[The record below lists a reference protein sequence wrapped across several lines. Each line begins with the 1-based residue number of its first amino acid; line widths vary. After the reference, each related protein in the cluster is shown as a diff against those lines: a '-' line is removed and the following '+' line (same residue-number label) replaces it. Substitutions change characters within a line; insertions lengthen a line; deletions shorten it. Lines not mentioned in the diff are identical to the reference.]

1 MTTTWSKASTAS
13 PTRSHRGTATDDQVR
28 DELYSLPL
36 EEFTAARNELAKR
49 LEGSDARDVKALK
62 KPSLA
67 AWTVNQLARRHND
80 ELSRLFDL
88 RDELGSGDAS
98 TVRSATQ
105 DRKRLISQLTDHARS
120 ILTEAGHPAG
130 ASTLEGVSKT
140 LLAGG
145 TDQERDAILAGRLTR
160 ELAPSGFEG
169 AFGVAPAEDAV
180 EEEPEVDSRSARRAE
195 ELSKKADDAEAEA
208 TRVEREAEAAQKTAG
223 KLAQQA
229 ATARRKATEA
239 RHRADEALDAL

>member
-1 MTTTWSKASTAS
+1 VTTTWSKASIAS
-13 PTRSHRGTATDDQVR
+13 PTRSHRGTATDDRVA

-36 EEFTAARNELAKR
+36 EEFTAARNELAKQ
-49 LEGSDARDVKALK
+49 LEGSDAREVKSLK

-67 AWTVNQLARRHND
+67 AWTVNQLARRHPD

-88 RDELGSGDAS
+88 RDELGSGNAS
-98 TVRSATQ
+98 SMRAATA
-105 DRKRLISQLTDHARS
+105 DRKRLISLLTDHARS

-130 ASTLEGVSKT
+130 AATLEGVSKT

-145 TDQERDAILAGRLTR
+145 TDEERDAILAGRLTR

-169 AFGVAPAEDAV
+169 AFGIAPTDEVV
-180 EEEPEVDSRSARRAE
+180 EVEPEVDSRSARRAE
-195 ELSKKADDAEAEA
+195 ELSKKATDAEAEA
-208 TRVEREAEAAQKTAG
+208 TRTEREAEAAQKTAD